1 MYKALVFFAFFLSI
15 SVQTLAYVPNL
26 EDSASFLKQLKAQI
40 NEPALIRPGHI
51 TFPCNFIWLDSIGYF
66 NHPGTNYL
74 FKLTPTDSGLIAN
87 RLDHSIYHGNN
98 FHNYLF
104 WHKGILYS
112 FGGSGLFNSFFG
124 LTYFDFSN
132 GEWWY
137 KPIENLPANKA
148 HFYFG
153 WVFENN
159 LYCFYTLKEERK
171 NPTINF
177 GKISLTD
184 FSFTKIA
191 SQIEKDITSKAVN
204 LLGSSSE
211 NEKFSLFLTKKEPL
225 ILNKKTGEK
234 VEFKLGYHI
243 KNQYPFHPFIFGD
256 SLYYY
261 PKESTIR
268 ESIALENIDYVRKTK
283 VSSHYPENSL
293 PTKNN
298 WWLGLGAIFLLGLPL
313 VIWRI
318 RRKKP
323 KELTWTEKL
332 KPYAGQALTR
342 DQLDKIFELTEKS
355 LDTAKTFRSKYI
367 TEINKEIPNAIE
379 RVPDPEDR
387 RSYLYKINV

>member
-1 MYKALVFFAFFLSI
+1 M
-15 SVQTLAYVPNL
+15 
-26 EDSASFLKQLKAQI
+26 
-40 NEPALIRPGHI
+40 
-51 TFPCNFIWLDSIGYF
+51 GYF
-66 NHPGTNYL
+66 NPSGTNLVYKL
-74 FKLTPTDSGLIAN
+74 FSTDTGLTPI
-87 RLDHSIYHGNN
+87 RLDHSIYHGYN
-98 FHNYLF
+98 FNNYLF
-104 WHKGILYS
+104 WYKGVLYS
-112 FGGSGLFNSFFG
+112 FGGRGLFNGFFG
-124 LTYFDFSN
+124 LTYYDFTN

-137 KPIENLPANKA
+137 KPIENLPANNA
-148 HFYFG
+148 HFHFG
-153 WVFENN
+153 WVFEDN
-159 LYCFYTLKEERK
+159 LYCFYTLTENRK
-171 NPTINF
+171 NPIINF

-191 SQIEKDITSKAVN
+191 THIEKDITSKALN

-225 ILNKKTGEK
+225 IFNKKTGEK
-234 VEFKLGYHI
+234 VEFKLGYQI

-261 PKESTIR
+261 PKESSKR

-283 VSSHYPENSL
+283 VSSYYPENSQ

-298 WWLGLGAIFLLGLPL
+298 WWLGFGAIFLLGLPL

-342 DQLDKIFELTEKS
+342 DQLDEIFELTEKS

-367 TEINKEIPNAIE
+367 AEVNEEVPNGIE
-379 RVPDPEDR
+379 RVPNSEDR
-387 RSYLYKINV
+387 RSYLYKINL